1 MFKTSITTLNSCNK
15 NVNIDIDVYLLAIFS
30 MVFSMTLFTFLG
42 KRGLGLGTVTEEI
55 LLFPY
60 RYILIY
66 NKTLI
71 TKLAFQ
77 NNYSWYP
84 DEQKFISSWIFIQFI
99 VFDLVLVWWFSQV
112 SKGKHSSEQ
121 SSNIF
126 TYFSH
131 ILLCN
136 LLSVLL
142 RPNFE
147 QPVDTAQDIIDKN
160 MTIFREGVWCNW
172 SIFHFFL

>member
-1 MFKTSITTLNSCNK
+1 MFKTSLITLKIYNK
-15 NVNIDIDVYLLAIFS
+15 KENFDIDVSLLAISS

-77 NNYSWYP
+77 NNYS
-84 DEQKFISSWIFIQFI
+84 
-99 VFDLVLVWWFSQV
+99 
-112 SKGKHSSEQ
+112 
-121 SSNIF
+121 
-126 TYFSH
+126 
-131 ILLCN
+131 
-136 LLSVLL
+136 
-142 RPNFE
+142 
-147 QPVDTAQDIIDKN
+147 
-160 MTIFREGVWCNW
+160 
-172 SIFHFFL
+172 

>member
-1 MFKTSITTLNSCNK
+1 M
-15 NVNIDIDVYLLAIFS
+15 YLLAIFS

-121 SSNIF
+121 SGNIF

-172 SIFHFFL
+172 